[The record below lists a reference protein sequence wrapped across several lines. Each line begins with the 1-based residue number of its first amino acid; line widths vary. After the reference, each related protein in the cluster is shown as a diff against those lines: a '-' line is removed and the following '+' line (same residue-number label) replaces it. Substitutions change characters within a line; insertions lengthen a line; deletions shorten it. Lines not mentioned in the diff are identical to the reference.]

1 MKKNNIDIFITG
13 AGLAGL
19 LASIAF
25 SRKGFSVVCIDKID
39 IKNHIDNN
47 SKSFRTTAFL
57 EPSKKFFE
65 EIGIWTEIKKYSC
78 PMNSLKLVD
87 TKLLNDHLKITAS
100 KTFSNESSNTLGW
113 NIKNND
119 MIKALFEVA
128 KKEKNI
134 SLFSNTTIEVFEIN
148 DEFVEI
154 SLSNKKQFNA
164 KLIVGSD
171 GRDSFIRNE
180 LNIKSTTK
188 EHLGKTLLLSVF
200 SMRSHIIIFP
210 MKFIIQE
217 VLLQQSR

>member
-87 TKLLNDHLKITAS
+87 TKLSNNHLTITAS
-100 KTFSNESSNTLGW
+100 KTFSNE
-113 NIKNND
+113 
-119 MIKALFEVA
+119 
-128 KKEKNI
+128 
-134 SLFSNTTIEVFEIN
+134 
-148 DEFVEI
+148 
-154 SLSNKKQFNA
+154 
-164 KLIVGSD
+164 
-171 GRDSFIRNE
+171 
-180 LNIKSTTK
+180 
-188 EHLGKTLLLSVF
+188 
-200 SMRSHIIIFP
+200 
-210 MKFIIQE
+210 
-217 VLLQQSR
+217 